1 MVIWNGC
8 DRVKFMVIHGLS
20 TKNLLVLKVSRV
32 AGWVGN
38 GVAGMMKLYEITN
51 VMKWI
56 IPENSL
62 RKTHQ

>member
-38 GVAGMMKLYEITN
+38 GGCWDDEI
-51 VMKWI
+51 I
-56 IPENSL
+56 
-62 RKTHQ
+62 